1 MRPTDHALTLWC
13 GRRLGVPVETVLFEV
28 SQLSRV
34 LGVRLVDRREVVIKA
49 RPWQDRVLAC
59 WAVQRSLADRGFPCP
74 HCLLDPE
81 DLGGYVVTAEE
92 YRPGGEQ
99 LTARAD
105 SAELVAALL
114 ARLVGQTPHLTGL
127 EALIGAS
134 PPWVGWDHPGAEL
147 WPVRDT
153 PGPRW
158 SKEPDPPGSTRSP
171 PPSARGSERQ
181 LCLSFSATGTGSRTT
196 SGGPVA
202 VPTSSMT
209 GKGSSSNPSRPSSAR
224 PSPCGPRDSTG
235 ARPPPSGRA
244 PLSSR
249 PTSQR
254 RASPGMPRHSSSRGP
269 PDCGYGRSTPRKTLP
284 TAVGNS
290 LTSSRPRS
298 TNDASSPGFDRHG
311 PCCAPR
317 VVLRP
322 SHCRPASRHLG
333 RIPSRGTP
341 GLRRRGDPHG
351 A

>member
-92 YRPGGEQ
+92 
-99 LTARAD
+99 
-105 SAELVAALL
+105 
-114 ARLVGQTPHLTGL
+114 
-127 EALIGAS
+127 
-134 PPWVGWDHPGAEL
+134 DHPGAEL

-196 SGGPVA
+196 SGGPAA